1 MNRTASQQTH
11 KELRLIPTEKWVRAR
26 LGGTFIADSTRARL
40 LFKHPMPRAYAFP
53 ERDVRTDLIVNET
66 KREDNELGRI
76 RDADL
81 KVGDRVVSGALRFY
95 DSGPAADAGLADKVT
110 VDWHKMD
117 AWYEEDEE
125 VYVHP
130 RDPGKRID
138 ALKSSRHVVI
148 KLDGTTLAESHK
160 PVLLF
165 EPPLPVR
172 YYLPQTDVRLELLRE
187 SDTVT
192 GCPYKGFASYNHVE
206 LDGDLYED
214 LVWKYVSPFQEVVSI
229 KGMLC
234 FYQEKLHVEVDGK
247 PQERPKT
254 PWS

>member
-1 MNRTASQQTH
+1 MGTTASQQAH
-11 KELRLIPTEKWVRAR
+11 EELRLIPTEKRVRAR
-26 LGGTFIADSTRARL
+26 VGGTFIADSTRARL
-40 LFKHPMPRAYAFP
+40 LFKHPMPRTYAFP
-53 ERDVRTDLIVNET
+53 DEDVRTDLIVDEK
-66 KREDNELGRI
+66 KRDDEELGRI

-81 KVGDRVVSGALRFY
+81 KVGDRVVDGALRFY
-95 DSGPAADAGLADKVT
+95 DSGRAADAGLAGMVT
-110 VDWHKMD
+110 VDWGKAD

-130 RDPGKRID
+130 RDPGKRLD

-148 KLDGTTLAESHK
+148 KMDGTTLAESHR

-172 YYLPQTDVRLELLRE
+172 YYLPQPDVRLDLLRE

-192 GCPYKGFASYNHVE
+192 GCPYKGFASYHHVE
-206 LDGDLYED
+206 LDGTLHED
-214 LVWKYVSPFQEVVSI
+214 LVWKYVSPFQEVAAVE
-229 KGMLC
+229 GLLC
-234 FYQEKLHVEVDGK
+234 FYQEKLDMEVDGK
-247 PQERPKT
+247 EEERPKT